1 MNERIQQAI
10 DLTKQVLGDAR
21 GGGKNVCCSVSGG
34 ADSDILIDLCER
46 AEPHFVSY
54 VFFDT
59 GIEYQATK
67 EHLDWLEQKYGIEIH
82 REKAKVP
89 VPLGN
94 KKYGVPF
101 LSKNVSAMIYR
112 LQRHDFQWENDT
124 FENLCIK
131 YPKCTA
137 ALRWWTNNWN
147 SSTGVNLFNINRNSW
162 LKEFLIKNPPNF
174 AISDKCCMGAKKN
187 TADNYIKNNRCD
199 LMIMGVRKAEGGQR
213 AAAYKDQIFL
223 NSHYKIDFFIPIF
236 YFTDTDRL
244 EYEREFNIV
253 HSKCYTLY
261 GLKRTGCAGCPYGRE
276 YHGEKNLIETFE
288 PKLSK
293 AIENMWGE
301 VYEYT
306 NKYHEFQKMMN
317 RKYKEKKK
325 CVCGCT
331 EFTGDDVAM
340 NLKYFGRD
348 VKTLLCRGCFQNIM
362 EMTDEQWDEA
372 IEGFKAQGCEL
383 F

>member
-1 MNERIQQAI
+1 M
-10 DLTKQVLGDAR
+10 
-21 GGGKNVCCSVSGG
+21 
-34 ADSDILIDLCER
+34 
-46 AEPHFVSY
+46 SY

-101 LSKNVSAMIYR
+101 LNKNVSRYISS
-112 LQRHDFQWENDT
+112 LQAHGFKWEDESYT
-124 FENLCIK
+124 DLIEK
-131 YPKCTA
+131 YNNCKD
-137 ALRWWTNNWN
+137 ALKWWTNERFLEAEHNN
-147 SSTGVNLFNINRNSW
+147 MFCISRNSW
-162 LKEFLIKNPPNF
+162 LKEFLIKNPPPF
-174 AISDKCCMGAKKN
+174 AISNKCCDGAKKN
-187 TADNYIKNNRCD
+187 TAQEYIKTAKLD
-199 LMIMGVRKAEGGQR
+199 LFILGVRKAEGGQR
-213 AAAYKDQIFL
+213 QTTYKEQMFF
-223 NSHYKIDFFIPIF
+223 NKHYKINYYLPIL
-236 YFTDTDRL
+236 YFSNADRK
-244 EYEREFNIV
+244 EYEQEFEIV
-253 HSKCYTLY
+253 HSRCYVEY
-261 GLKRTGCAGCPYGRE
+261 GLDRTGCCGCPYSRSYQRDQE
-276 YHGEKNLIETFE
+276 IIKQYE

-362 EMTDEQWDEA
+362 DMTDEQWDEA
-372 IEGFKAQGCEL
+372 IEGFKAQGCQL

>member
-1 MNERIQQAI
+1 MNKRIKDAI
-10 DLTKQVLGDAR
+10 ELTTKVLLAA
-21 GGGKNVCCSVSGG
+21 KNDNKIVACSVSGG
-34 ADSDILIDLCER
+34 ADSDILVDLCER
-46 AEPHFVSY
+46 TVPHFVNY

-59 GIEYQATK
+59 MIEYQATK
-67 EHLDWLEQKYGIEIH
+67 EHLKYLEQKYGIEIH

-101 LSKNVSAMIYR
+101 LSKQVSEFIYR
-112 LQRHDFQWENDT
+112 LQKHNFTWEDKPY
-124 FENLCIK
+124 EELIQK
-131 YPKCTA
+131 YPNCQI
-137 ALRWWTNNWN
+137 ALKWWCNARSEDSW
-147 SSTGVNLFNINRNSW
+147 FNIKRNTW
-162 LKEFLIKNPPNF
+162 LKEFMIKNPPPF
-174 AISDKCCMGAKKN
+174 KVSSKCCDGAKKRP
-187 TADNYIKNNRCD
+187 ADNYYKTHQVDIS
-199 LMIMGVRKAEGGQR
+199 IIGIRKAEGGAR
-213 AAAYKDQIFL
+213 AVHKDQL
-223 NSHYKIDFFIPIF
+223 EYSKSHKMQMFYPILF
-236 YFTDTDRL
+236 FTDSDRS
-244 EYEREFNIV
+244 EYETEFSIA
-253 HSKCYTLY
+253 HSKCYSEY
-261 GLKRTGCAGCPYGRE
+261 GMVRTGCAACPLGQDFTLKRKILRE
-276 YHGEKNLIETFE
+276 YE

-372 IEGFKAQGCEL
+372 IEDFKAQGCEL

>member
-1 MNERIQQAI
+1 MNERIKDAI

-21 GGGKNVCCSVSGG
+21 RRGQNVCCSVSGG

-94 KKYGVPF
+94 HRYGLPF
-101 LSKNVSAMIYR
+101 LSKRVSDMISR
-112 LQRHDFQWENDT
+112 LQNNGFQWEDDT
-124 FENLCIK
+124 FENLYAK
-131 YPKCTA
+131 YPKCKA
-137 ALRWWTNNWN
+137 ALRWWCNAWGEK
-147 SSTGVNLFNINRNSW
+147 SSFNISQNTW
-162 LKEFLIKNPPNF
+162 LKEFMIKNPPQF
-174 AISDKCCMGAKKN
+174 KISNKCCDGAKKD
-187 TADNYIKNNRCD
+187 TSDNFSKHHPSDIQ
-199 LMIMGVRKAEGGQR
+199 IIGVRKAEGGAR
-213 AAAYKDQIFL
+213 ATRYNESLSYNVRHKVQ
-223 NSHYKIDFFIPIF
+223 HFFPILF
-236 YFTDTDRL
+236 FTDSDRK
-244 EYEREFNIV
+244 EYEDMFGIE
-253 HSKCYTLY
+253 HSKCYSEY
-261 GLKRTGCAGCPYGRE
+261 GLRRTGCCGCPYGRNCNFE
-276 YHGEKNLIETFE
+276 REVLKQHE

-293 AIENMWGE
+293 AIENMWSE

-331 EFTGDDVAM
+331 KFTGDDVAM

-362 EMTDEQWDEA
+362 EMTDDQWDEA

>member
-46 AEPHFVSY
+46 AEPHFVNY

-101 LSKNVSAMIYR
+101 LSKYVSDYISR
-112 LQRHDFQWENDT
+112 LQSHNFQWEDAD
-124 FENLCIK
+124 FETLYHK
-131 YPKCTA
+131 YPKCKS
-137 ALRWWTNNWN
+137 ALLWWTN
-147 SSTGVNLFNINRNSW
+147 SQKEGSCFNIKRNTW
-162 LKEFLIKNPPNF
+162 LKEFLIKTPPMF
-174 AISDKCCMGAKKN
+174 AISPKCCNGAKKN
-187 TADNYIKNNRCD
+187 PADKYLKEN
-199 LMIMGVRKAEGGQR
+199 MIDIQLVGIRLAENGVRS
-213 AAAYKDQIFL
+213 F
-223 NSHYKIDFFIPIF
+223 SHKDFFQDEEFYTKIF
-236 YFTDTDRL
+236 PLLYFTNKDRA
-244 EYEREFNIV
+244 EYEREFKII
-253 HSKCYTLY
+253 HSNCYTRY
-261 GLKRTGCAGCPYGRE
+261 GLVRTGCAGCPFGRKYQYE
-276 YHGEKNLIETFE
+276 RDVIKQYE

-306 NKYHEFQKMMN
+306 KKYYEFQKMMN

-362 EMTDEQWDEA
+362 EMTDEEWDEA

>member
-1 MNERIQQAI
+1 MNEKIQQAI

-21 GGGKNVCCSVSGG
+21 GSGKNVCCSVSGG

-67 EHLDWLEQKYGIEIH
+67 EHLAELEAKYGVKIH
-82 REKAKVP
+82 KEKAKVP

-94 KKYGVPF
+94 KRYGVPF
-101 LSKNVSAMIYR
+101 LSKYVSEMISR
-112 LQRHDFQWENDT
+112 LQRHNFQWEDDS
-124 FENLCIK
+124 FENLDRK
-131 YPKCTA
+131 YPKTKS
-137 ALRWWTNNWN
+137 ALKWWC
-147 SSTGVNLFNINRNSW
+147 NLQGDKSHFNINRNTW
-162 LKEFLIKNPPNF
+162 LKEFLIKNPPQMS
-174 AISDKCCMGAKKN
+174 ISNLCCEGAKKD
-187 TADNYIKNNRCD
+187 TSDIFIQQHPTD
-199 LMIMGVRKAEGGQR
+199 IFIIGVRKAEGGQR
-213 AAAYKDQIFL
+213 IRYNEQLYFNADHQVNHFL
-223 NSHYKIDFFIPIF
+223 PILFFSNA
-236 YFTDTDRL
+236 DRQ
-244 EYEREFNIV
+244 EYEIEFGIT
-253 HSKCYTLY
+253 HSRCYTEY
-261 GLKRTGCAGCPYGRE
+261 GLKRTGCAGCPFGRE
-276 YHGEKNLIETFE
+276 YQFEHDVLKKYE
-288 PKLSK
+288 PKLCK
-293 AIENMWGE
+293 AIDGMWSE
-301 VYEYT
+301 VYKYT

-362 EMTDEQWDEA
+362 EMTDEQWDDA
-372 IEGFKAQGCEL
+372 IESFKAQGCEL

>member
-1 MNERIQQAI
+1 MNNRIQEAI
-10 DLTKQVLGDAR
+10 NLTKQVLSDAMR
-21 GGGKNVCCSVSGG
+21 GGQKVACSVSGG

-46 AEPHFVSY
+46 AIPHFVSY

-67 EHLDWLEQKYGIEIH
+67 EHLVELETKYGIEIH
-82 REKAKVP
+82 REKAKIP

-101 LSKNVSAMIYR
+101 LSKNVSNMIWR
-112 LQRHDFQWENDT
+112 LQSHDFRWEDDT
-124 FENLCIK
+124 FENLYAK
-131 YPKCTA
+131 YPNCKC
-137 ALRWWTNNWN
+137 ALLWWTNSKGNG
-147 SSTGVNLFNINRNSW
+147 SHFNIERNSW

-174 AISDKCCMGAKKN
+174 PISDKCCLGAKKN
-187 TADNYIKNNRCD
+187 TVDTYLKKHPADY
-199 LMIMGVRKAEGGQR
+199 MIMGVRKLEGGER
-213 AAAYKDQIFL
+213 ATVYKEPIYYNKHHKVNYLLPILYFS
-223 NSHYKIDFFIPIF
+223 NS
-236 YFTDTDRL
+236 DRA
-244 EYEREFNIV
+244 EYEAEFDIV
-253 HSKCYTLY
+253 HSRCYSEY
-261 GLKRTGCAGCPYGRE
+261 GLLRTGCCGCPYGRDYNME
-276 YHGEKNLIETFE
+276 RDILRKYE
-288 PKLSK
+288 PRLSV
-293 AIENMWGE
+293 AVENMWGE

-306 NKYHEFQKMMN
+306 NKYRNFQQLMN
-317 RKYKEKKK
+317 LKYKKSKK

-331 EFTGDDVAM
+331 DFTGDDVAM

-372 IEGFKAQGCEL
+372 VEGFKAQGCEL

>member
-1 MNERIQQAI
+1 M
-10 DLTKQVLGDAR
+10 LV

-46 AEPHFVSY
+46 AEPHFVNY

-89 VPLGN
+89 VSLGN
-94 KKYGVPF
+94 HRYGKPF
-101 LSKNVSAMIYR
+101 LSKRVSDMISR
-112 LQRHDFQWENDT
+112 LQNNNFQWEDDT
-124 FENLCIK
+124 FENLYAK
-131 YPKCTA
+131 YPKCKA
-137 ALRWWTNNWN
+137 ALRWWCNEWGEK
-147 SSTGVNLFNINRNSW
+147 SSFNISQNTW
-162 LKEFLIKNPPNF
+162 LKEFMLKNPPQF
-174 AISDKCCMGAKKN
+174 KISNKCCDGAKKD
-187 TADNYIKNNRCD
+187 TSDKFSLEHPSDIS
-199 LMIMGVRKAEGGQR
+199 IIGVRKAEGGAR
-213 AAAYKDQIFL
+213 ATRYNEQL
-223 NSHYKIDFFIPIF
+223 SYNVTHRVQHFFPIL
-236 YFTDTDRL
+236 YFTGADRA
-244 EYEREFNIV
+244 EYEQEFGIT
-253 HSKCYTLY
+253 HSKCYTEY
-261 GLKRTGCAGCPYGRE
+261 GLQRTGCCGCPFSRNY
-276 YHGEKNLIETFE
+276 NFE
-288 PKLSK
+288 RAVLKEHECKLSK
-293 AIENMWGE
+293 AIENMWRE
-301 VYEYT
+301 VYDYT
-306 NKYHEFQKMMN
+306 DKYHEFQKMMN

-331 EFTGDDVAM
+331 EFAGDDVAM

>member
-1 MNERIQQAI
+1 M
-10 DLTKQVLGDAR
+10 
-21 GGGKNVCCSVSGG
+21 
-34 ADSDILIDLCER
+34 
-46 AEPHFVSY
+46 SY

-67 EHLDWLEQKYGIEIH
+67 EHLAELEAKYDVKIH
-82 REKAKVP
+82 KEKAKVP

-94 KKYGVPF
+94 KRYGVPF
-101 LSKNVSAMIYR
+101 LNKQVSEYIHR
-112 LQRHDFQWENDT
+112 LQINHFSWEDKPYN
-124 FENLCIK
+124 ELIAK
-131 YPKCTA
+131 YPHCQI
-137 ALRWWTNNWN
+137 ALKWWCNARGEK
-147 SSTGVNLFNINRNSW
+147 SVFNIERNSW
-162 LKEFLIKNPPNF
+162 LKEFLVKNPPSF
-174 AISDKCCMGAKKN
+174 KISPKCCDGAKKN
-187 TADNYIKNNRCD
+187 SSHDYIRTN
-199 LMIMGVRKAEGGQR
+199 
-213 AAAYKDQIFL
+213 
-223 NSHYKIDFFIPIF
+223 KIDIDIVGIRLAEQGARTFSHKGFYQEEKDYLKFFPIF
-236 YFTDTDRL
+236 YFTDSDRK
-244 EYEREFNIV
+244 EYEREFEIE
-253 HSKCYTLY
+253 HSECYTKYNL
-261 GLKRTGCAGCPYGRE
+261 LRTGCCGCPYGRNYNFE
-276 YHGEKNLIETFE
+276 REVLKQYE

>member
-21 GGGKNVCCSVSGG
+21 KGGKNVCCSVSGG

-101 LSKNVSAMIYR
+101 LSKYASDMISR
-112 LQRHDFQWENDT
+112 LQRHGFKWEDKDFDT
-124 FENLCIK
+124 LYHE
-131 YPKCTA
+131 YPRCKG
-137 ALRWWTNNWN
+137 ALLWWTN
-147 SSTGVNLFNINRNSW
+147 SGKRFNIERNTW
-162 LKEFLIKNPPNF
+162 LKEFLIKNPPTF
-174 AISDKCCMGAKKN
+174 IISPMCCNGAKKN
-187 TADNYIKNNRCD
+187 PAKSYFKANNVD
-199 LMIMGVRKAEGGQR
+199 ISIVGVRRAEGGIR
-213 AAAYKDQIFL
+213 ATSYKD
-223 NSHYKIDFFIPIF
+223 FIEVVHGIEQFKPLLFI
-236 YFTDTDRL
+236 TDADRK
-244 EYEREFNIV
+244 EYEQKFDIT
-253 HSKCYTLY
+253 HSNCYTEY
-261 GLKRTGCAGCPYGRE
+261 GLIRTGCAGCPFGRE
-276 YHGEKNLIETFE
+276 YQCERDVIKQYE

-293 AIENMWGE
+293 AIENMWSE

-331 EFTGDDVAM
+331 KFTGDDVAM

-348 VKTLLCRGCFQNIM
+348 VKTLLCRDCFQNTM

>member
-21 GGGKNVCCSVSGG
+21 RGGKNVCCSVSGG

-67 EHLDWLEQKYGIEIH
+67 EHLKWLEQKYDIEIY

-101 LSKNVSAMIYR
+101 LSKRVSDMIRR
-112 LQRHDFQWENDT
+112 LQSNGFQWEDDT
-124 FENLCIK
+124 LENLLIK
-131 YPKCTA
+131 YPKCKA
-137 ALRWWTNNWN
+137 ALRWWCNEWGER
-147 SSTGVNLFNINRNSW
+147 SSFNISRNTW
-162 LKEFLIKNPPNF
+162 LKEFLMRNPPRF
-174 AISDKCCMGAKKN
+174 KISHKCCDGAKKD
-187 TADNYIKNNRCD
+187 TADNYNIKYPAD
-199 LMIMGVRKAEGGQR
+199 IGIIGVRKAEGGVR
-213 AAAYKDQIFL
+213 ATRYNEQL
-223 NSHYKIDFFIPIF
+223 SYNVTHKIQHFFPIL
-236 YFTDTDRL
+236 YFTNADRK
-244 EYEREFNIV
+244 EYEQEFNIS
-253 HSKCYTLY
+253 HSNCYVEY
-261 GLKRTGCAGCPYGRE
+261 GLIRTGCAGCPFGRE
-276 YHGEKNLIETFE
+276 YQCERDVVKQYE

-348 VKTLLCRGCFQNIM
+348 VKILLCRGCFQNIM
-362 EMTDEQWDEA
+362 EMTDGQWDEA
-372 IEGFKAQGCEL
+372 IEGFKVQGCEL

>member
-21 GGGKNVCCSVSGG
+21 KGGKSVCCSVSGG

-67 EHLDWLEQKYGIEIH
+67 EHLKYLEQKYSIEIH

-101 LSKNVSAMIYR
+101 LSKYASDMISR
-112 LQRHDFQWENDT
+112 LQRHSFKWEDKDFDT
-124 FENLCIK
+124 LYRE
-131 YPKCTA
+131 YPRCKG
-137 ALRWWTNNWN
+137 ALLWWTN
-147 SSTGVNLFNINRNSW
+147 SGKRFNIERNTW
-162 LKEFLIKNPPNF
+162 LKEFLIKNPPTF
-174 AISDKCCMGAKKN
+174 IISPMCCNGAKKN
-187 TADNYIKNNRCD
+187 PANV
-199 LMIMGVRKAEGGQR
+199 GVRRAEGGIR
-213 AAAYKDQIFL
+213 ATSYKD
-223 NSHYKIDFFIPIF
+223 FIEVVHGIEQFKPLLFI
-236 YFTDTDRL
+236 TDADRK
-244 EYEREFNIV
+244 EYEQEFDIT
-253 HSKCYTLY
+253 HSNCYTEY
-261 GLKRTGCAGCPYGRE
+261 GLVRTGCAGCPFGRE
-276 YHGEKNLIETFE
+276 YQCERDVIKQYE

-293 AIENMWGE
+293 AIENMWSE

-348 VKTLLCRGCFQNIM
+348 VKTLLCRGCFQNNM

>member
-21 GGGKNVCCSVSGG
+21 RDGKNVCCSVSGG

-67 EHLDWLEQKYGIEIH
+67 EHLNWLEQKYGIEIH

-101 LSKNVSAMIYR
+101 LSKQVSDYIHR
-112 LQRHDFQWENDT
+112 LQIHNFTWEDGSYD
-124 FENLCIK
+124 ELVLK
-131 YPKCTA
+131 YPRCQM
-137 ALRWWTNNWN
+137 ALKWWCNARDDNPR
-147 SSTGVNLFNINRNSW
+147 SNIKRNTW
-162 LKEFLIKNPPNF
+162 LKEFILKNPPSF
-174 AISDKCCMGAKKN
+174 KISPQCCDGAKKRP
-187 TADNYIKNNRCD
+187 ADNYYKTHQVDIS
-199 LMIMGVRKAEGGQR
+199 IIGIRKAEGGLR
-213 AAAYKDQIFL
+213 AMHK
-223 NSHYKIDFFIPIF
+223 NC
-236 YFTDTDRL
+236 L
-244 EYEREFNIV
+244 EYSKSHKIQMFYPILFFVDSDRYEYENIFNIC
-253 HSKCYTLY
+253 HSKCYSLY
-261 GLKRTGCAGCPYGRE
+261 GLKRTGCAGCPFGL
-276 YHGEKNLIETFE
+276 KNYTDKDLIATYE

-348 VKTLLCRGCFQNIM
+348 VKTLLCRSCFQNIM

>member
-1 MNERIQQAI
+1 MAK
-10 DLTKQVLGDAR
+10 LV
-21 GGGKNVCCSVSGG
+21 GGGQRVSCSVSGG

-46 AEPHFVSY
+46 TVPHFVSY

-67 EHLDWLEQKYGIEIH
+67 DHLEYLEEKYDIKIH
-82 REKAKVP
+82 KEKSKVP
-89 VPLGN
+89 VSLGN

-101 LSKNVSAMIYR
+101 LSKQVSEYISR
-112 LQRHDFQWENDT
+112 LQKHNFSWENKSY
-124 FENLCIK
+124 EELVEK
-131 YPKCTA
+131 YPNCQI
-137 ALRWWTNNWN
+137 ALKWWCNRRGNK
-147 SSTGVNLFNINRNSW
+147 SAFNIERNSW
-162 LKEFLIKNPPNF
+162 LKEFMVKNPPDF
-174 AISDKCCMGAKKN
+174 RISPKCCDGAKKN
-187 TADNYIKNNRCD
+187 PADKYLKEN
-199 LMIMGVRKAEGGQR
+199 MIDIQLVGIRLAEGGAR
-213 AAAYKDQIFL
+213 GF
-223 NSHYKIDFFIPIF
+223 SHKDFFQDEKFYTKVFPLL
-236 YFTDTDRL
+236 YFTNKDRA
-244 EYEREFNIV
+244 EYEREFNII
-253 HSKCYTLY
+253 HSNCYARY
-261 GLKRTGCAGCPYGRE
+261 GLARTGCAGCPFSRE
-276 YHGEKNLIETFE
+276 YQYEQEVIKQYE

-293 AIENMWGE
+293 AIENMWSE

-331 EFTGDDVAM
+331 DFTGDDVAM
-340 NLKYFGRD
+340 NLKYLGRD